1 MTDYNNATALSDC
14 SKNTVSAYLASA
26 GLVIDTFPPSWHTVT
41 HSSVHRGLCRVF
53 YMAPCNMQHA
63 RQRAIGHSYGASKY
77 TLESRCSKVAG
88 TVSSCDKLATN
99 LRRAGCSTRARS
111 HHAPAAPA
119 IHTAPAPSP
128 VDRSSLGAPRTLG
141 RLCPDRC
148 HTCGSRF
155 TRPCRTL
162 EGM

>member
-1 MTDYNNATALSDC
+1 MRPRFQIVPKTLSLH
-14 SKNTVSAYLASA
+14 VSPRLDWSLIRILLL
-26 GLVIDTFPPSWHTVT
+26 GTLWHTQA
-41 HSSVHRGLCRVF
+41 SIGDRSGLS
-53 YMAPCNMQHA
+53 MALCNAQQA
-63 RQRAIGHSYGASKY
+63 RQRAIGHSYGASKCA
-77 TLESRCSKVAG
+77 LESRCSKVAG
-88 TVSSCDKLATN
+88 TVSSCDKFATN
-99 LRRAGCSTRARS
+99 LRRVGSTRARC

-119 IHTAPAPSP
+119 IHPAPAPSP